1 MRQEGGDETKGI
13 VKFVRW
19 PLYYGGQME
28 IVEPHHLRVRV
39 AKEHREYRR
48 LKKMSYSIK
57 VTNNEPITTTQ
68 APQSMLDLF
77 RRYTQAEYGQPYDPF
92 IHQAEVFTL
101 VGNQN
106 QAVMLVAGT
115 AAGKTLAIG
124 IPLFQKLQAGQ
135 IKRILLMYPTIA
147 LMNDQR
153 RVMDKLAELT
163 NLQVGHIQGGME
175 RSALV
180 AALNK
185 PVIVATPDAIY
196 WFFQKN
202 VKYAGLLIYGLA
214 LIDEFVLD
222 EAHLFNGLTLRN
234 LLHLKQRIMTLA
246 GELGRRPR
254 WHILTATPTRE
265 LKELAGQAKEVK
277 GRSKCGEVQ
286 VTFLPPLNVVE
297 PQKRHDTL
305 TQAVDEALQGGARK
319 ALVVLNSAAGAH
331 RLFEQVR
338 GKQPTLSIDLQLRF
352 GTVPWGKLRRW
363 LAAEQ
368 IAEEIILIIAAWVE
382 SEGPF
387 YLDDLK
393 ENSSASISSEAL
405 MAKTSQFLQQI
416 GRRIKDAAYA
426 ASREASGDDFIR
438 QTESQLNQQG
448 KAVQALWQ
456 TIRADLTAGADPA
469 MVKETLNKRLTG
481 LSDSLSRVWS
491 NETLTVTAPQF
502 SELRDS
508 LKAAALPAALVD
520 TLTRRLQYSIE
531 LDEETARPLRK
542 SQAALDKRAI
552 SLRWL
557 GESWLIKDAGLR
569 RMLREHLES
578 ALQGGQ
584 LEVETRHIAT
594 WGETGIPAV
603 IYTGQ
608 MSRRDRE
615 GLIETFD
622 HQMEQAILVS
632 TPAVEVGVDFKAEV
646 MITEEC
652 DGNGFLQRFGRVGR
666 MGHGLA
672 QVIVLLRT
680 GETWGRLLQRAQA
693 QMSREDFSKMM
704 IDPEA
709 PADPERSLFPDRT
722 YAAGAVYLDA
732 THWLINQQVGRIGQ
746 QLNAAMFP
754 DPNVADL
761 AQQIEQA
768 DVPFAYGLRGTL
780 PQVSLLGGGGGSP
793 FYILSKVH
801 DNDLV
806 PSSSPFEAA
815 QAQIGYTRFLYL
827 KNRWHIQVDWP
838 RTLSASRAMFYWLDG
853 RWQMVTGYGVARD
866 YLSSFSIMRQ
876 LGNNPTVARQRLG
889 NVQNPRIQA
898 ILRLGDALDLHR
910 TPCANLIL
918 GQGDVF
924 LERVERESGVSIPI
938 VDRLSNPLILS
949 NQVWLYF
956 LGETDK
962 IRKQLRVINLD
973 NLDEVH
979 YPQSEEK
986 DVILL
991 DGVAGGCFYVYETL
1005 VQHAG

>member
-1 MRQEGGDETKGI
+1 
-13 VKFVRW
+13 
-19 PLYYGGQME
+19 
-28 IVEPHHLRVRV
+28 
-39 AKEHREYRR
+39 
-48 LKKMSYSIK
+48 MSYSIK

-92 IHQAEVFTL
+92 THQAEVFTF

-124 IPLFQKLQAGQ
+124 IPLFQKLQTGQ

-246 GELGRRPR
+246 GELGRKPR
-254 WHILTATPTRE
+254 WHVLTATPTRE
-265 LKELAGQAKEVK
+265 LKELASQAKEVR

-286 VTFLPPLNVVE
+286 VTFLPPVNVVE

-305 TQAVDEALQGGARK
+305 TQAVNEALQSGARK
-319 ALVVLNSAAGAH
+319 TLLVLNSAAGAH

-338 GKQPTLSIDLQLRF
+338 DKQPILSTDLQLRF
-352 GTVPWGKLRRW
+352 GTVLWGELRRW

-368 IAEEIILIIAAWVE
+368 IAEEIISTVAAWVE
-382 SEGPF
+382 SEGPL

-393 ENSSASISSEAL
+393 ENNSASISSEAL
-405 MAKTSQFLQQI
+405 MAKTGQFLQQI

-426 ASREASGDDFIR
+426 AGREANGDDFIR
-438 QTESQLNQQG
+438 QTDSQLNQQG

-456 TIRADLTAGADPA
+456 MIRADLTAEADPV
-469 MVKETLNKRLTG
+469 MVKEALNKRLTS

-491 NETLTVTAPQF
+491 DEKLTVTAPQF

-508 LKAAALPAALVD
+508 LKAAALPIALVD

-531 LDEETARPLRK
+531 LDEETTRPLRK

-557 GESWLIKDAGLR
+557 GESWLVKDAGLR
-569 RMLREHLES
+569 QKLRERLGS
-578 ALQGGQ
+578 ALPSGQ
-584 LEVETRHIAT
+584 LQVETRHIAT

-622 HQMEQAILVS
+622 QMERSILVS
-632 TPAVEVGVDFKAEV
+632 TPAVEVGVDFKAEM

-666 MGHGLA
+666 MGQREASPLGDGLA
-672 QVIVLLRT
+672 QVIILLRT
-680 GETWGRLLQRAQA
+680 GETWGRLLQRAQTR
-693 QMSREDFSKMM
+693 MSREDFSKMV

-722 YAAGAVYLDA
+722 YAAGSVYLDA

-746 QLNAAMFP
+746 RLNTVMFP
-754 DPNVADL
+754 DPNVANL
-761 AQQIEQA
+761 ARQIEQA

-780 PQVSLLGGGGGSP
+780 PQVSLLGSGGGSP

-801 DNDLV
+801 DNDLA
-806 PSSSPFEAA
+806 PSPSPFEAA

-876 LGNNPTVARQRLG
+876 LGNNPTVVRQRLG

-910 TPCANLIL
+910 TSHANLIL

-924 LERVERESGVSIPI
+924 LQRVERESGVSTLI
-938 VDRLSNPLILS
+938 VDRLDNPLVLP

-956 LGETDK
+956 LGEANK
-962 IRKQLRVINLD
+962 IRKQLQIVNLD

-986 DVILL
+986 DLILL
-991 DGVAGGCFYVYETL
+991 DEVAGGCFYVYERL